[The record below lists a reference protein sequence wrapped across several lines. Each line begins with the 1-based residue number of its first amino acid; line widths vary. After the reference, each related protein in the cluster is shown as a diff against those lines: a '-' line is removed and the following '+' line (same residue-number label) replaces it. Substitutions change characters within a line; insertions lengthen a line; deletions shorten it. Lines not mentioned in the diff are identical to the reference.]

1 MNKSA
6 FVAARES
13 GESAGCMS
21 CAQLRRVNTAD
32 GSANASSPDPSR
44 TTPAPS
50 LRPLLTIE
58 QVATYLC
65 VNAKT
70 VRRWVAK
77 RRIPCVRIGTRLRFD
92 YGDIVSWVRQRKED

>member
-6 FVAARES
+6 FIAARES
-13 GESAGCMS
+13 GESTDCMS
-21 CAQLRRVNTAD
+21 CAQLCQVSSAA
-32 GSANASSPDPSR
+32 GSATAWSPDPFHI
-44 TTPAPS
+44 TPAPWPG
-50 LRPLLTIE
+50 PLLTIE
-58 QVATYLC
+58 QVATYLR

-92 YGDIVSWVRQRKED
+92 YGDIVSWVRQRKEG